1 MTWIPLL
8 LADRSPNLRY
18 LVLRELLGFPENDD
32 EVIELQAMRERD
44 PLVWTILD
52 SQNNDGSWS
61 DLDGATQQRRD
72 PIRATSFALLRLG
85 YLGFPK
91 SHPSIVK
98 GVEYIFREQQRNGT
112 WPIPHAYDGLS
123 EPKRQY
129 TMVPLQ
135 TSIPLLGIAATG
147 HGADVRAEAAYDWL
161 LAQKLDDGSWP
172 AGKIGEVYG
181 YQAGYRKMPHT
192 QWGCR
197 TNTTLALTC
206 LAYHPDRC
214 KSPEAKRALD
224 LLLARETRDR
234 RNLGFD
240 TARRIGFEKHRGN
253 LTYHANFDPGLV
265 LNLCWRIGADRSD
278 ERVNELVEW
287 IMAQQNRFG
296 IWEYEP
302 RPEASRWISYDLL
315 HSLSRLDQDG
325 DWFTSELRTSYTSY
339 PKKKK
344 RF

>member
-1 MTWIPLL
+1 MGYS
-8 LADRSPNLRY
+8 D
-18 LVLRELLGFPENDD
+18 DD
-32 EVIELQAMRERD
+32 EEVVELQTMREED
-44 PLVWTILD
+44 SVVHDILS
-52 SQNNDGSWS
+52 SQKEDGSWNY
-61 DLDGATQQRRD
+61 LDDATSQRKD
-72 PIRATSFALLRLG
+72 PLRSTSFALLRLG

-91 SHPSIVK
+91 DHPSIMK
-98 GVEYIFREQQRNGT
+98 GIEYIFREQHRNGA

-123 EPKRQY
+123 EPQRQY

-135 TSIPLLGIAATG
+135 TTIPLLGIAATG
-147 HGADVRAEAAYDWL
+147 HATDERAESAYEWL
-161 LAQKLDDGSWP
+161 LAQRLDDGSWP

-206 LAYHPDRC
+206 LAYHPKRRR
-214 KSPEAKRALD
+214 SEEAKRALD

-234 RNLGFD
+234 RNLGFNI
-240 TARRIGFEKHRGN
+240 ARIIGFEQHRGN

-265 LNLCWRIGADRSD
+265 LDICWRVGANRSD
-278 ERVNELVEW
+278 GRVDELVEW
-287 IMAQQNRFG
+287 ILDQQNKYG

-302 RPEASRWISYDLL
+302 RPEASRWITYDLL
-315 HSLSRLDQDG
+315 SSLSKIDDTS
-325 DWFTSELRTSYTSY
+325 DWFTSEVRTSYVSY